1 MSLNLNNLTF
11 IIVTYTSEDVIVD
24 CINSLPKDSN
34 IIIIENSN
42 NLELKKDLEEK
53 FLNLTVFLE
62 KNIGMGSA
70 NNRGIKVCNTDYAFV
85 INPDVRFENDTIE
98 KLIKFSAN
106 KTDFAILA
114 PISNQK
120 EYPNY
125 TIRNKNISTE
135 KLDYL
140 DVDSV
145 DGFAMLIN
153 KNKFKDNIFFD
164 ENFFLYL
171 ENEDLCLRK
180 KKEGEKIY
188 VLKSALISHLGAKST
203 SVIYKDEIEY
213 SRNWHWM
220 WSKFYFYK
228 KHHGYLNALKKIF
241 TNLIS
246 AKIKFVYYFI
256 TFNHHK
262 KKIYKMRILGLIN
275 SIIGKKSWYRPK
287 I

>member
-164 ENFFLYL
+164 ENFFY
-171 ENEDLCLRK
+171 
-180 KKEGEKIY
+180 I
-188 VLKSALISHLGAKST
+188 
-203 SVIYKDEIEY
+203 
-213 SRNWHWM
+213 
-220 WSKFYFYK
+220 
-228 KHHGYLNALKKIF
+228 
-241 TNLIS
+241 
-246 AKIKFVYYFI
+246 
-256 TFNHHK
+256 
-262 KKIYKMRILGLIN
+262 
-275 SIIGKKSWYRPK
+275 
-287 I
+287 